1 MANGAA
7 RVGGND
13 AALGVAHKARY
24 HCRGNRCHIPRRW
37 RIVETLEL
45 DAYVL
50 DVLMA
55 DLVGHDRQ
63 PSAFLVYLHL
73 WRRTAGGAEDATLT
87 LRSIAEG
94 TGLSKRAVQDAL
106 ARLIGRKLVTA
117 SRETITATLTYTL
130 HRPWARRAA
139 PAAEPAGV

>member
-1 MANGAA
+1 
-7 RVGGND
+7 
-13 AALGVAHKARY
+13 
-24 HCRGNRCHIPRRW
+24 
-37 RIVETLEL
+37 VETLEL

-50 DVLMA
+50 DTLMA

-73 WRRTAGGAEDATLT
+73 WRRTAAGAVEATLT

-106 ARLIGRKLVTA
+106 ARLARRRLVTA
-117 SRETITATLTYTL
+117 RRETITATLTYTL

-139 PAAEPAGV
+139 PAERAAPE